1 MMICVADHYDF
12 ELISELT
19 VHLQYK
25 ESVAVKITHKI
36 K

>member
-1 MMICVADHYDF
+1 MIYVADHYDI

-25 ESVAVKITHKI
+25 EFFAVKITHEI